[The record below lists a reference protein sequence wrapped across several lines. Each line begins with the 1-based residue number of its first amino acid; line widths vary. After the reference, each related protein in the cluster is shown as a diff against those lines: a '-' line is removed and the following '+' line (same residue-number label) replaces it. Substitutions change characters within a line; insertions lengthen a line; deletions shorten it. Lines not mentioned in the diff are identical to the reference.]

1 MLEAA
6 VRIKVL
12 DIANDLHTDLRGSYS
27 NCCWSNSMNREHL
40 FSFCL
45 LELHEIYA
53 VVTCNEGVH
62 IDFNEIQEIEAV
74 LQKVY
79 SGKKFGMIANR
90 ENHYSVNP
98 LAIKKLFSDKFL
110 IAGAIV
116 GSEFIT
122 RLNAE
127 IENEIVDGAP
137 IGFFTNM
144 NAAIKWIGD
153 KVGEGNN

>member
-1 MLEAA
+1 
-6 VRIKVL
+6 
-12 DIANDLHTDLRGSYS
+12 
-27 NCCWSNSMNREHL
+27 MNREHL
-40 FSFCL
+40 FSFCR
-45 LELHEIYA
+45 LELLDTYA
-53 VVTCNEGVH
+53 VATCNEGVH
-62 IDFNEIQEIEAV
+62 VDLDEIKEIEAV

-79 SGKKFGMIANR
+79 SGEKFGMIANR

-98 LAIKKLFSDKFL
+98 LAIKKLFSDKCL

-144 NAAIKWIGD
+144 SAAIKWIED
-153 KVGEGNN
+153 KVAEGNT

>member
-1 MLEAA
+1 
-6 VRIKVL
+6 
-12 DIANDLHTDLRGSYS
+12 
-27 NCCWSNSMNREHL
+27 MNREHL
-40 FSFCL
+40 FSFCRLGL
-45 LELHEIYA
+45 LDTYA

-62 IDFNEIQEIEAV
+62 IDLDEIKEIEAV

-98 LAIKKLFSDKFL
+98 LAIKKLFSDKCL

-122 RLNAE
+122 RINAE

-144 NAAIKWIGD
+144 STAIKWIED
-153 KVGEGNN
+153 KVGEGKN